1 MAIAQE
7 QEMKALVVE
16 MQSKLVEAESKIPQ
30 AIANAFESGKLG
42 VMDYYNMKNIM
53 ADTKMRESISTVEEK

>member
-1 MAIAQE
+1 
-7 QEMKALVVE
+7 MKALVVE